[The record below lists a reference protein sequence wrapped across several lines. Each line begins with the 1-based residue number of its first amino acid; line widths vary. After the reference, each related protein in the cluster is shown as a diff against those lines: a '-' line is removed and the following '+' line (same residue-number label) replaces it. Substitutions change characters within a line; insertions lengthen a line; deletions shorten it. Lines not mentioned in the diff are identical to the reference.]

1 MRFSLWLSPGHTWD
15 ELVALA
21 GHAERTGWDGIWFPD
36 HFMGAGRDAGGD
48 LLECWSV
55 LAALAAAVPRVRIG
69 SLVSGNMYRHP
80 AVLANVAAAVDRISG
95 GRVVLGIG
103 AGWQR
108 NEHEK
113 YGIEFSDVGGRL
125 DRLEEACQV
134 IRSLT
139 TTERTTHRGRYYQLD
154 DAPMEPKPVQ
164 SPLPLL
170 IGGGGERRTLRIA
183 ARFADEWNTWGT
195 PDIVAHKST
204 VLAQHCEALDR
215 DPATIGHSAQ
225 AIVLM
230 GDDQQWLSARRSEPQ
245 RMPTIVGT
253 PSELAETVGGYQQ
266 VGLDE
271 LVVPD
276 WTFPRGGET
285 DWLDRF
291 IEDVASPYRSTQAG
305 RPSRTGS
312 AS

>member
-15 ELVALA
+15 ELVVLA

-36 HFMGAGRDAGGD
+36 HFMGAGRDANGD

-55 LAALAAAVPRVRIG
+55 LAALAVAVPRVRIG

-80 AVLANVAAAVDRISG
+80 AVLANMATAVDRISG

-113 YGIEFSDVGGRL
+113 YGIEFSDVAGRL
-125 DRLEEACQV
+125 DRLEEACEI
-134 IRSLT
+134 IRALT
-139 TTERTTHRGRYYQLD
+139 TAERSTHVGRYYQLD
-154 DAPMEPKPVQ
+154 DAPMNPKPVQ

-183 ARFADEWNTWGT
+183 AHYADEWNTWGT
-195 PDIVAHKST
+195 PDVIAHKST
-204 VLAQHCEALDR
+204 VLHQHCLARDR
-215 DPATIGHSAQ
+215 DPSTIWRSAQ
-225 AIVLM
+225 SIVLM
-230 GDDQQWLSARRSEPQ
+230 SDDQQWLSARRSEPPM
-245 RMPTIVGT
+245 MPTIIGT
-253 PSELAETVGGYQQ
+253 PAELAATVGAYQQ

-271 LVVPD
+271 LVIPD
-276 WTFPRGGET
+276 WTLPRGGET

-291 IEDVASPYRSTQAG
+291 LEDVASTYRD
-305 RPSRTGS
+305 
-312 AS
+312 

>member
-1 MRFSLWLSPGHTWD
+1 MRFSLWLSPGHSWD
-15 ELVALA
+15 ELVVLA

-36 HFMGAGRDAGGD
+36 HFMGTGRDGAGD

-55 LAALAAAVPRVRIG
+55 LAALAVAVPRLRIG

-80 AVLANVAAAVDRISG
+80 AVLANVATAVDRISG

-108 NEHEK
+108 NEHEQ

-125 DRLEEACQV
+125 DRLDEACHV

-139 TTERTTHRGRYYQLD
+139 TTERTTYAGRYYQLH
-154 DAPMEPKPVQ
+154 DAPMQPKPVQ

-195 PDIVAHKST
+195 PDIVAHKSD
-204 VLAQHCEALDR
+204 VLGQHCVALDR
-215 DPATIGHSAQ
+215 DPSTIRRSAQ

-230 GDDQQWLSARRSEPQ
+230 GDDTQWLSARRSEPQ

-253 PSELAETVGGYQQ
+253 PAELAETVGAYQQ

-276 WTFPRGGET
+276 WTLPPGGET

-291 IEDVASPYRSTQAG
+291 IEEVASSYRD
-305 RPSRTGS
+305 
-312 AS
+312 